1 MRSFG
6 CLSRKLVITAVKCLG
21 LLFALA
27 FGIRIYYVREM
38 VAALMIFSVFF
49 VALAALISVI
59 LVIDFVTQRLLG
71 WIEAG
76 AARSARWAIEFLR
89 GMLARWDFGRP
100 VEYFRETRSG
110 IEGLSRLSK

>member
-6 CLSRKLVITAVKCLG
+6 YLSRKLLITAVKCLG
-21 LLFALA
+21 VLLALA
-27 FGIRIYYVREM
+27 FGVRIYYVREM

-49 VALAALISVI
+49 VVLAAFVSVI
-59 LVIDFVTQRLLG
+59 LIIDFVTQRLMA

-76 AARSARWAIEFLR
+76 TARSARWSIELLR

-110 IEGLSRLSK
+110 IHGLSRLSK